1 MYPSV
6 RTGAAIGAV
15 TVYCGKESQHIPE
28 KPGIAGKHNNA
39 NNNNFFIPLFRASK
53 SIVEQP
59 AMIPDSGLNDLRQQA
74 GWLPFLLPV
83 G

>member
-39 NNNNFFIPLFRASK
+39 NNNNFFIPLFQASK
-53 SIVEQP
+53 SIVE
-59 AMIPDSGLNDLRQQA
+59 
-74 GWLPFLLPV
+74 
-83 G
+83 